1 VVNPGDILVGDADGV
16 VVVPR
21 ALAQAALEG
30 GMKQRAKEETRDAR
44 IKAGEP
50 LTLVLGMR

>member
-1 VVNPGDILVGDADGV
+1 MINPGDILVGDADGV

-21 ALAQAALEG
+21 ALAQVALDG
-30 GMKQRAKEETRDAR
+30 GMKQRAKEEARDAR